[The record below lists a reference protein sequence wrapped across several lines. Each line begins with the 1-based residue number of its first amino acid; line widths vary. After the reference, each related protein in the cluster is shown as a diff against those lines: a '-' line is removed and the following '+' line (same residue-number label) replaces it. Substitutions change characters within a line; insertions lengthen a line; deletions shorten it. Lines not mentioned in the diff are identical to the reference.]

1 MMADGLL
8 LLMWDE
14 GASALMLRDDFGP
27 TVLVA
32 EGRDSYWWWLG
43 AVTGCGCGFGADS
56 LCGVDSRWGMDC
68 VSYRGGCGLRTWVWL
83 RSLGADLNFAEFY
96 FGKMLGVRRGS
107 CVGRESGGQVG
118 ILGLGERGVLGMELS
133 SFMYPRARAHYARVC
148 VRVRGGRLLK
158 SICVCSTAFWG
169 G

>member
-1 MMADGLL
+1 M
-8 LLMWDE
+8 
-14 GASALMLRDDFGP
+14 
-27 TVLVA
+27 
-32 EGRDSYWWWLG
+32 
-43 AVTGCGCGFGADS
+43 
-56 LCGVDSRWGMDC
+56 
-68 VSYRGGCGLRTWVWL
+68 WL

-96 FGKMLGVRRGS
+96 FEKMLRVGSGS
-107 CVGRESGGQVG
+107 CVGRESGGHVG

-158 SICVCSTAFWG
+158 LIRVCSHAVQRSLACPTTGVSCVRGRDLLSPRRAVWTG